1 MNNSFSLYGTNYI
14 NENRT
19 RRKRNTRS
27 TNRISINNQLYN
39 QNFTDINDNYIRTK
53 NDFLKKIKIKENIT
67 SIKSQ
72 NKTNNNNTNK
82 IYNNFLINSNHN
94 KYNKLKNNDKN
105 ILNNS
110 SMKVKSLSNSDY
122 LKIIN
127 NNENKN
133 DKLIHNNNFI
143 LKAKNNINS
152 LNKTKGC
159 FRLKNT
165 KKILNFLEFYNI
177 NSNKKETE
185 KESNKIN
192 MNSISYKTM
201 NNIYENKNK
210 NRNRNKLFYDI
221 KHVKDINSKI
231 INNIEKS
238 EDKIKLKRKQ
248 FNKKYKKNALKF
260 FGNEEIKLLK
270 YNGKQMQKKKNRLL

>member
-1 MNNSFSLYGTNYI
+1 LNNSFSLYGTNYI